1 MEVTFKKLAK
11 CVFKSG
17 RQALVRE
24 MLEEELNRGKIL
36 EYASTGVAYGINKG
50 INAVPQA
57 KRATLHTALECA
69 HNATGRLIAVTDPT
83 SPGGMTVTPDEARLI
98 NQDLGLLTENVF
110 TDATVKLIHEKILEK
125 VP

>member
-1 MEVTFKKLAK
+1 MEVTLKKLAK
-11 CVFKSG
+11 CMFKSG

-36 EYASTGVAYGINKG
+36 EYASAGVVYGINKG

-69 HNATGRLIAVTDPT
+69 HNATGRLIAVTDPA
-83 SPGGMTVTPDEARLI
+83 SSGGMTVTPDEAGLI
-98 NQDLGLLTENVF
+98 NHDLGLLTESVF
-110 TDATVKLIHEKILEK
+110 TEETVKLIHKKILEK

>member
-1 MEVTFKKLAK
+1 MEFTFKKLAK
-11 CVFKSG
+11 CVFRSG

-24 MLEEELNRGKIL
+24 MLEEGLTRGKIL
-36 EYASTGVAYGINKG
+36 EYAAAGVTYGINKG
-50 INAVPQA
+50 INAIPQE

-83 SPGGMTVTPDEARLI
+83 SPGGMTVTPDEVRLI
-98 NQDLGLLTENVF
+98 GQDLGLLTENVF
-110 TDATVKLIHEKILEK
+110 TEETVKLIHGKILEK